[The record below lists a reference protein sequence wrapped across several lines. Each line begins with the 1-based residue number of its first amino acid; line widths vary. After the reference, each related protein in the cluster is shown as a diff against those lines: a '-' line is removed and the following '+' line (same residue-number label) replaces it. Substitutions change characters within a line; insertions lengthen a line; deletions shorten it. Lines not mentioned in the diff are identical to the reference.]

1 MPSASSRSRGA
12 PRTFSADPPMP
23 TRVLIVEDSQVMQRL
38 LADLIARGRD
48 LEVAGIASDP
58 YEARELIK
66 TLKPDVVTLDVEMP
80 RMDGLTFLERLMR
93 LRPMPVVMVSALTE
107 RNAEASLRALELGA
121 VDVIAKPRGADV
133 QGLTEFATQIADKLR
148 AAAKAEL
155 GARSGAALSSKIL
168 DGVADR
174 KLLESQIVAIGA
186 STGGT
191 EAIREIMLRLPP
203 ETPPIVI
210 VQHMPEMFTRMFAKR
225 LDEQC
230 RIRVSE
236 AVDREKLLPGHAY
249 VAPGDWH
256 LSVRRAGK
264 GFEARVE
271 QTAQVNRHRPSVDV
285 LFESVAAAAAERTT
299 AAILT
304 GMGNDGAAGV
314 RRIKAAGGYTVAQD
328 EASCVVFGMPKTA
341 IETGCV
347 DQVLPIGGIA
357 EDIMQRV
364 REAPATRPAA

>member
-1 MPSASSRSRGA
+1 
-12 PRTFSADPPMP
+12 
-23 TRVLIVEDSQVMQRL
+23 MQKL

-66 TLKPDVVTLDVEMP
+66 ALKPDVVTLDVEMP

-107 RNAEASLRALELGA
+107 RHAEASLRALELGA

-133 QGLTEFATQIADKLR
+133 QGLTEFAAQIADKLR
-148 AAAKAEL
+148 AAAKVDVASHKNPSQKANVLE
-155 GARSGAALSSKIL
+155 GI
-168 DGVADR
+168 ADR
-174 KLLESQIVAIGA
+174 RLLESQLIAIGA

-191 EAIREIMLRLPP
+191 EAIREIMMRLPP

-225 LDEQC
+225 LNEQC
-230 RIRVSE
+230 RIRVHE
-236 AVDREKLLPGHAY
+236 AVDREKLVPGHAY

-256 LSVRRAGK
+256 LSVKRSGK

-271 QTAQVNRHRPSVDV
+271 QGDLVNRHRPSVDV
-285 LFESVAAAAAERTT
+285 LFESAAAAAAERTT
-299 AAILT
+299 AVILT
-304 GMGNDGAAGV
+304 GMGNDGAAGM
-314 RRIKAAGGYTVAQD
+314 RSIKAAGGHTLAQD
-328 EASCVVFGMPKTA
+328 EASCVVYGMPKIA
-341 IETGCV
+341 IEFGCV
-347 DQVLPIGGIA
+347 DKILPLGAIA
-357 EDIMQRV
+357 EGIMQRI
-364 REAPATRPAA
+364 RERGAKHSPGEES